1 MCKKRHLQP
10 KSSQLPKVGIAHGLS
25 IEDENLKQLRQR
37 GETLLLW
44 FSPGGITGTENFW
57 CLKLASKA
65 KVNATN
71 VQNLFPD

>member
-1 MCKKRHLQP
+1 M
-10 KSSQLPKVGIAHGLS
+10 GLS

-44 FSPGGITGTENFW
+44 FFFTRWNPWKRKFLESGTSYTSHTLEQ
-57 CLKLASKA
+57 A

-71 VQNLFPD
+71 DQTLVSILVCNACSD